1 MPELHELGVAR
12 VSLGSSP
19 MRAALGVLRRLTGEL
34 KTSGTYAALEGA
46 PSHAEV
52 NRIMGSN

>member
-1 MPELHELGVAR
+1 
-12 VSLGSSP
+12 